1 MADQT
6 RKPLFTLDELDA
18 RRVERLLVQRAAI
31 ETEISLIFTR
41 ASRAPAPV
49 RVVFAPPESAT
60 FIIGGHTVGS
70 VYITTS
76 SGCGVY
82 DVGDMVCQEIPCD
95 QVPGA
100 PPAPPPPVSM
110 QH

>member
-1 MADQT
+1 MADET
-6 RKPLFTLDELDA
+6 RTLFALDEVDA

-49 RVVFAPPESAT
+49 NVVVAPPESAT

-70 VYITTS
+70 VFVS
-76 SGCGVY
+76 EGNSCGVY
-82 DVGDMVCQEIPCD
+82 DVGDLVCQEIPCS
-95 QVPGA
+95 QFPGQSVL
-100 PPAPPPPVSM
+100 PPPGVS
-110 QH
+110 QP

>member
-1 MADQT
+1 MAAET
-6 RKPLFTLDELDA
+6 SPLFTLDEADA

-31 ETEISLIFTR
+31 EAEITLIFTR
-41 ASRAPAPV
+41 ASRAMAPV
-49 RVVFAPPESAT
+49 QVVFGAPPRSTT

-70 VYITTS
+70 VYITTP

-82 DVGDMVCQEIPCD
+82 DIGDMVCQEIPCD

-100 PPAPPPPVSM
+100 PPVVQPPVSS
-110 QH
+110 QP